1 MWRSL
6 FFALGIALMVLGVE
20 ALVFERFVIAPTAH
34 LPKFLNGIYEKG
46 MPDSFALN
54 NGGQISPFSANAQAA
69 NGNGQNFRLPNY
81 AQSSQGSQFGP
92 SRFSGPQTGNYGGGR
107 VDLSRSG
114 LNPRTNQSTGP
125 AAYPISFGN
134 NQSIA
139 NNVPSNSAAP
149 VSRTII
155 TKDWMPWSLLAAGA
169 IIFLYT
175 SSHRRNHGE

>member
-6 FFALGIALMVLGVE
+6 FFALGIALMVLGAE

-46 MPDSFALN
+46 MPDSFALD
-54 NGGQISPFSANAQAA
+54 NGSQLSPFSANAQAVSA
-69 NGNGQNFRLPNY
+69 NGRSFRLPNY
-81 AQSSQGSQFGP
+81 SQSSQVSQFGP
-92 SRFSGPQTGNYGGGR
+92 SRFSGPQNGDYGGGR

-114 LNPRTNQSTGP
+114 LNANSNQSGGP
-125 AAYPISFGN
+125 AAFPISFGN
-134 NQSIA
+134 DQSIA
-139 NNVPSNSAAP
+139 NNAQNNFANP

-175 SSHRRNHGE
+175 SSHRRHREE